1 MDTAKGTK
9 SQPAL
14 IKSGREQTNQPENVT
29 ISLLRMVVN
38 QPDHGEAASFRIGWP
53 A

>member
-1 MDTAKGTK
+1 MDTAKATK

-14 IKSGREQTNQPENVT
+14 IKSGQEQTNPPGSVT

-38 QPDHGEAASFRIGWP
+38 QPDHGEAASFRICGP

>member
-1 MDTAKGTK
+1 MDTAMATK

-14 IKSGREQTNQPENVT
+14 IKSAQQQTNPPDNVT
-29 ISLLRMVVN
+29 ISLVRMVVN
-38 QPDHGEAASFRIGWP
+38 QPDHGAAVSLRICGP

>member
-1 MDTAKGTK
+1 MDTAKATK

-14 IKSGREQTNQPENVT
+14 IKSGQQQTNPPDNVT
-29 ISLLRMVVN
+29 ISLVRMVVN
-38 QPDHGEAASFRIGWP
+38 QPDHGVAVSLRICGP